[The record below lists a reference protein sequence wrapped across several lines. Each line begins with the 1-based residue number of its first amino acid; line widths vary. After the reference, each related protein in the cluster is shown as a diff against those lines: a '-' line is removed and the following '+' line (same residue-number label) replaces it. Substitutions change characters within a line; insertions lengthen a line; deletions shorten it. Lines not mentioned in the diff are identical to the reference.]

1 MLFQGCTVARSWMK
15 RITSHNRHNTQIS
28 NHLWPQPGNL
38 QPSCAVDFCAGSRRG
53 KLNLASV
60 VEMEGDESGGAPAK
74 KKKIGWLM
82 KVLMTC
88 RCVWLILRWRSV
100 WVRMSLA
107 DLWQYPLLHGP
118 LLRAEHPDTVVVY
131 LFLRGAGQ
139 SGWVEWNSSRS
150 VGSRMSFLGTQDHSS
165 GPYPFSSPLGI
176 PADHHVAGSPRFSWP
191 YRWRRPPE
199 SKEEGVPLL
208 GQALWRENQES
219 GMAWVMKHGRKD
231 EFCIE
236 EGVVSGRW
244 PGWFVWWW
252 WRANVSGTSCRAG
265 AYGCLLLT
273 ARPSVQVGN

>member
-82 KVLMTC
+82 KVRMTR

-118 LLRAEHPDTVVVY
+118 LLRAEHPDAVVVY
-131 LFLRGAGQ
+131 LFNQDGL
-139 SGWVEWNSSRS
+139 SG
-150 VGSRMSFLGTQDHSS
+150 T
-165 GPYPFSSPLGI
+165 
-176 PADHHVAGSPRFSWP
+176 
-191 YRWRRPPE
+191 PPE
-199 SKEEGVPLL
+199 VLGPGCHFWEPKTILL
-208 GQALWRENQES
+208 GHILFP
-219 GMAWVMKHGRKD
+219 VH
-231 EFCIE
+231 
-236 EGVVSGRW
+236 
-244 PGWFVWWW
+244 
-252 WRANVSGTSCRAG
+252 
-265 AYGCLLLT
+265 
-273 ARPSVQVGN
+273 